1 VARDDEANQA
11 IKTMKT
17 RSYQFHRGIT
27 KLEIVFVLVIIAV
40 LIGLVCPPQ
49 LKAAKAAAKAQAT
62 NNAKEIG
69 TALINFSEQYESYPS
84 QDTLQQLQAKGV
96 KVLPI
101 GNDAN
106 SYLGQLLAADCIDS
120 EKIFYVKGMEG
131 IHEGDSR
138 FDTPE
143 NLLKKGENGFGYVM
157 LQGEKP
163 LVSPGSIV
171 PVVVAPLKSG
181 GSDPVFDE
189 GPFAG
194 QYIYLTPDGAVSGGK
209 INKDGKPIAR
219 GRGAGGLFGA
229 GKDSIFEDDV
239 PDVKAP
245 RGL

>member
-1 VARDDEANQA
+1 
-11 IKTMKT
+11 MKT

-62 NNAKEIG
+62 SNAKEIG

-101 GNDAN
+101 GGDAN
-106 SYLGQLLAADCIDS
+106 SYLGQLLAAGCADS
-120 EKIFYVKGMEG
+120 EKIFYVKG
-131 IHEGDSR
+131 ISSREGDSR

-143 NLLKKGENGFGYVM
+143 SLLKKGENGFGYVM
-157 LQGEKP
+157 LQGEKT
-163 LVSPGSIV
+163 LHKPGSIV
-171 PVVVAPLKSG
+171 PVVVAPLLTG
-181 GSDPVFDE
+181 GSNPTFDP

-194 QYIYLTPDGAVSGGK
+194 QYIYLTPDGAVSGGR
-209 INKDGKPIAR
+209 ISKDGKPIAK
-219 GRGAGGLFGA
+219 GRGSGGLFGQ
-229 GKDSIFEDDV
+229 GENSVFTEQGV
-239 PDVKAP
+239 PDVKMP
-245 RGL
+245 R